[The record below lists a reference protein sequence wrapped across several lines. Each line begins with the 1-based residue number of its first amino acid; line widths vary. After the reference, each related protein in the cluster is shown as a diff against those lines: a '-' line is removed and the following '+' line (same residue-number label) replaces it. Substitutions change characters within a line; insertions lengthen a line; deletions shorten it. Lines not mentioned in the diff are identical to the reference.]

1 MDTEKQPPE
10 NAWIDKMSIQ
20 DATQVMLINHQDA
33 FLAVHKALPQINK
46 VIEKIFAKL
55 ENSDEARLIYAGAGT
70 SARIAVQDAVEL
82 YPTFGWPKNRI
93 AFMFAG
99 GNKAILTS
107 VEGAEDK
114 SEDVKSIGKKICITS
129 KDVLI
134 GLAASGNT
142 PYTKECIKFAKAKN
156 AITVAISNNKNGKI
170 LKEADYNIFLDTGFE
185 IIAGSTRLK
194 AATAQKICLNI
205 ISSMIM
211 TKFGFVKNGLM
222 THFIASNRKLKKRKL
237 IVSRLTKNN

>member
-10 NAWIDKMSIQ
+10 NIWIDKMSIPN
-20 DATQVMLINHQDA
+20 ATEVMLINHQDA
-33 FLAVHKALPQINK
+33 FSAVHKALPQINI

-55 ENSDEARLIYAGAGT
+55 EGSDNGRLIYAGAGA

-93 AFMFAG
+93 AFMVAG
-99 GNKAILTS
+99 GTKAILTS

-114 SEDVKSIGKKICITS
+114 SEDVKVNGNKICITS

-142 PYTKECIKFAKAKN
+142 PFTEECIKFAKTKN

-205 ISSMIM
+205 ISSVIM

-222 THFIASNRKLKKRKL
+222 THFIASNKKLKKRKL
-237 IVSRLTKNN
+237 NVSRLTENH